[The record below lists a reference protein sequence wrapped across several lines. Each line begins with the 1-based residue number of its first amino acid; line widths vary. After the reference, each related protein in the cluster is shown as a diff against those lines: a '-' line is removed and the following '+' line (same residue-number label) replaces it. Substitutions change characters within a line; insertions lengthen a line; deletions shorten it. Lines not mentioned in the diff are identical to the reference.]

1 MKREVPAAD
10 APRPAAGIDAG
21 NARDGAVA
29 VGAAEPADAEA
40 LRAELSLLRLL
51 ANTVPV
57 AIAYYEAAGN
67 TCRIANRRYAE
78 MFGFADEQGIV
89 GRPLHEIIGA
99 PTAALIEPHRRRVV
113 EEQVSAV
120 YEREMTGADGVRRI
134 VEVRLLP
141 HVDGRGASVGA
152 FVQIADITH
161 HRHAEAALRESEER
175 LAKFMHASDEGIVF
189 HKGGYI
195 TDVNPP
201 LLNLLGYTLQEML
214 GRLTLEFIAP
224 EAQQKV
230 ASVIAA
236 APDTRYDSVAMHKDG
251 TRIPVQF
258 IVRTMHHQGEPQRLT
273 LVRDLRDR
281 LEAERRIQH
290 LAHHDALTGLPN
302 RLAFTERLER
312 RLEEAR
318 ASGQSLALMF
328 IDLDHFKRVNDS
340 LGHAVGDALLKTVA
354 ARITDAL
361 RVGDLVGRFG
371 GDEFLVLLA
380 PRAGAPAVGEVAA
393 RLLAAIGEP
402 LEAAGRVSISVTPS
416 IGVAMF
422 PVDGATSAELI
433 QHADQAMYRA
443 KSGGRAR
450 CRFFEAGMAEAALAE
465 LALESRLALAVKQDE
480 FVLHFQPQVAL
491 ARPPGPDT
499 VTGIGGGAGAG
510 AGAVV
515 GIEALVR
522 WVHPQRG
529 LLPPDEFIPLAEARR
544 LILPIGAWVLRHALA
559 AAVRWRDEFGVR
571 LPVAVNLATQQFQ
584 APGFVDSVAEAL
596 EAAGADGSMLELE
609 MTERVLIADLREV
622 RRPRTAGRNGRAA
635 DGGRLRH
642 RHHVAQAPEGLAA
655 APAEGRPQL
664 RRRPARRRRLGGG
677 GARHRADG
685 AAWRCRWWPKACR
698 AKRSASSFAASAAM
712 RCKAC
717 CWRGRCPSRR

>member
-1 MKREVPAAD
+1 M
-10 APRPAAGIDAG
+10 
-21 NARDGAVA
+21 NARPNEEAHEEPPAGGA
-29 VGAAEPADAEA
+29 PARRD
-40 LRAELSLLRLL
+40 ELALLRLL
-51 ANTVPV
+51 ADTVPV
-57 AIAYYEAAGN
+57 AIAYYEAAGV
-67 TCRIANRRYAE
+67 TCRMANRRYAE
-78 MFGFADEQGIV
+78 MFGFAHEREII

-99 PTAALIEPHRRRVV
+99 PATALIEPHRKRVV
-113 EEQVSAV
+113 EERVSV
-120 YEREMTGADGVRRI
+120 IYEREVTGADGERRN

-141 HVDGRGASVGA
+141 HAGETGASVGA

-161 HRHAEAALRESEER
+161 HRRAEAALRESEER

-201 LLNLLGYTLQEML
+201 LLNLLGYTLAEML

-230 ASVIAA
+230 AEVMAA

-258 IVRTMHHQGEPQRLT
+258 IVRTMHHQGELQRLT
-273 LVRDLRDR
+273 IVRDLRDR

-302 RLAFTERLER
+302 RLAFGERLER
-312 RLEEAR
+312 RLEQAR
-318 ASGQSLALMF
+318 ASGESLALMF
-328 IDLDHFKRVNDS
+328 IDLDHFKRINDS
-340 LGHAVGDALLKTVA
+340 LGHAVGDTLLKTVA

-393 RLLAAIGEP
+393 RLLAAIAEP
-402 LEAAGRVSISVTPS
+402 LQAAGGVAISVTPS

-422 PVDGATSAELI
+422 PADGATPAELI

-491 ARPPGPDT
+491 AWPGA
-499 VTGIGGGAGAG
+499 GGAAAAG
-510 AGAVV
+510 GEGEVLGV
-515 GIEALVR
+515 EALVR

-544 LILPIGAWVLRHALA
+544 LIVPIGAWVLRHALA
-559 AAVRWRDEFGVR
+559 AAVRWRDEFGR
-571 LPVAVNLATQQFQ
+571 RFPVAVNLAMQQFQ
-584 APGFVDSVAEAL
+584 TPGFVDSVAEAL
-596 EAAGADGSMLELE
+596 HAAGADGSMLELE

-622 RRPRTAGRNGRAA
+622 RAA
-635 DGGRLRH
+635 LERLAAMGVRLTVDDFGTGYTSLRH
-642 RHHVAQAPEGLAA
+642 LKDLPLHRLKVDRTFVAGLPDDAGSVAVTRAITQMGHGLALQVV
-655 APAEGRPQL
+655 AEGVQSEAQREFVRGIGCDALQGVLLARPMPEAEMTAWL
-664 RRRPARRRRLGGG
+664 RRRLA
-677 GARHRADG
+677 G
-685 AAWRCRWWPKACR
+685 AA
-698 AKRSASSFAASAAM
+698 S
-712 RCKAC
+712 
-717 CWRGRCPSRR
+717 GDE